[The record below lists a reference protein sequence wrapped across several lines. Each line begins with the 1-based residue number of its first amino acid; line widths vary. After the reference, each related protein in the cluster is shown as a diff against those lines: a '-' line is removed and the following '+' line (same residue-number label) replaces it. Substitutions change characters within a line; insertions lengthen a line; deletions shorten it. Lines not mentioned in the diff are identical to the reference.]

1 MFESSVQVTASIYG
15 GLSKAFYNFSSCLP
29 TWRIVR
35 WRYLYDHD
43 ANRGLYFAIIYLG
56 RFHLFYLLYNLAE
69 NYTYMSSD
77 CVGLPE
83 ASGEGDVGAHCSAI
97 VAALLNGS
105 SLSVRLRVKSEWTW
119 WKRCSLIVLPRHL
132 HRFNNQRCPHLT
144 YVDSESNCNL
154 LSDTKS
160 CSGELI

>member
-1 MFESSVQVTASIYG
+1 M
-15 GLSKAFYNFSSCLP
+15 
-29 TWRIVR
+29 
-35 WRYLYDHD
+35 
-43 ANRGLYFAIIYLG
+43 
-56 RFHLFYLLYNLAE
+56 FYLLYNLAE

-83 ASGEGDVGAHCSAI
+83 ASGEGDVGTLFSDRCRVAEWQQPERETPSQVGVDLVKTLLAHRSP
-97 VAALLNGS
+97 S
-105 SLSVRLRVKSEWTW
+105 T
-119 WKRCSLIVLPRHL
+119 